1 MVGCWGRV
9 GWGGVVVEVPFFPN
23 IRKAFFWENIRNFV
37 GRILFLFLELGLKSS
52 FYQNI
57 RSFFRVSV
65 SRNIRK
71 YKNFLIL
78 VQESSI
84 SWNIRIFSR
93 VDFFYFFKVA
103 LEKAL
108 GSCVKSYFGNSL
120 FHVNNFEFIMHDLRM
135 FFM

>member
-1 MVGCWGRV
+1 MVGCGGWV

-84 SWNIRIFSR
+84 SWNIRIFYR

-103 LEKAL
+103 PETAL